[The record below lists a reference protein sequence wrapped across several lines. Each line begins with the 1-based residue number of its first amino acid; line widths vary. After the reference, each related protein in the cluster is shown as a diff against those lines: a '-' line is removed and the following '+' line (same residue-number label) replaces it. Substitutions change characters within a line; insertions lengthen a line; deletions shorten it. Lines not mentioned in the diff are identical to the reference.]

1 MTQYWALY
9 EDITQSESPCTVFK
23 TLAWLRS
30 RTFLKGTDVQLGR
43 VFRGR
48 EIPRRIMSVRQ
59 VAAVRSWRFVLDA
72 VFDPSRCASLDA
84 ASID

>member
-1 MTQYWALY
+1 MYSFQDFSLV
-9 EDITQSESPCTVFK
+9 EIFSKV
-23 TLAWLRS
+23 
-30 RTFLKGTDVQLGR
+30 KGTDVQLGR

-59 VAAVRSWRFVLDA
+59 EAAVRSWRFVLDA